1 MAKIF
6 AEVIYGIGVRKSREK
21 YLKKML
27 KLREKN
33 QLLSLYAR
41 CLFDVLV
48 HYDREEFGK
57 CDKCVHAG
65 ICKDKDTIQEEC
77 VYRMVTHNA
86 VCLSYLRGDKEVRKA
101 FNKFMK
107 LPNHNANEID
117 AVGKES
123 FKEFKAK
130 EEEFNEFVN
139 GSNYETRVQEER

>member
-6 AEVIYGIGVRKSREK
+6 AEVIYGIGVRKTREK
-21 YLKKML
+21 YLKKMI

-41 CLFDVLV
+41 CLYDILM
-48 HYDREEFGK
+48 HYEHDL
-57 CDKCVHAG
+57 CDKCVHAD
-65 ICKDKDTIQEEC
+65 ICKDKDTIPEEC

-101 FNKFMK
+101 FDKFMR

-123 FKEFKAK
+123 FEKYKKK

-139 GSNYETRVQEER
+139 GSDFETRVQEER